1 MEAGKVVHGADIPE
15 YEDEDAIIVNTCE
28 RKSVQWRH
36 KGESKTK
43 QEKEIAIR
51 NKNMGIKWSSGFS

>member
-36 KGESKTK
+36 KGESETK
-43 QEKEIAIR
+43 WLVMDSSSKKEIAIR
-51 NKNMGIKWSSGFS
+51 KKEWE